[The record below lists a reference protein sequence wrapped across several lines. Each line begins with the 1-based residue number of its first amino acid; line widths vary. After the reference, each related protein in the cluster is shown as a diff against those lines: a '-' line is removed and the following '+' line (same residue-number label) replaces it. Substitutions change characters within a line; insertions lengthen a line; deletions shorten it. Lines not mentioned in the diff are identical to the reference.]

1 MMLLGGAMALAGCDK
16 YNYVSDF
23 QQMGGRV
30 EVLEGM
36 ELKVNEGA
44 QALHEI
50 IMAVEQEGYVTEVKH
65 HDDGSV
71 SVTFNDGKTFTMR
84 QGVDGHDGRDGR
96 DGKEATLLLGVE
108 KDKDGHY
115 YWTLNGAPLT
125 DGNGNRIPA
134 GAIDGQDGRDGSD
147 GKSAAETGATVPLM
161 RINTNN
167 RHWEVST
174 DGGRTWSDT
183 GVKADGDDGKDGRNG
198 LDGEPD
204 IFSQIKEAAD
214 GQSITFVMT
223 DGRTF
228 TVPIM

>member
-1 MMLLGGAMALAGCDK
+1 
-16 YNYVSDF
+16 
-23 QQMGGRV
+23 
-30 EVLEGM
+30 
-36 ELKVNEGA
+36 
-44 QALHEI
+44 
-50 IMAVEQEGYVTEVKH
+50 
-65 HDDGSV
+65 
-71 SVTFNDGKTFTMR
+71 
-84 QGVDGHDGRDGR
+84 
-96 DGKEATLLLGVE
+96 
-108 KDKDGHY
+108 
-115 YWTLNGAPLT
+115 
-125 DGNGNRIPA
+125 
-134 GAIDGQDGRDGSD
+134 
-147 GKSAAETGATVPLM
+147 M